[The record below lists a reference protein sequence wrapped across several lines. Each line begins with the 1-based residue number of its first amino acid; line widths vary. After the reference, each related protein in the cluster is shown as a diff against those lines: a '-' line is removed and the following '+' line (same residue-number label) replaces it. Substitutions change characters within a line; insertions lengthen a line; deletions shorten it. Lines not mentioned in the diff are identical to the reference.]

1 MSAVAALILM
11 LVAVVATC
19 AVWRWASLP
28 CPWWMVPLLENPYF
42 QLVAGAELLMDR
54 AGIGAGMR
62 VLDAGCGP
70 GRLTIPIAGRVGE
83 AGRVVAIDRQPR
95 MLRRLQTRIAGRGLA
110 NVEVVLGKLGD
121 GLLPAE
127 AFDVALLVTVL
138 GEIPDKAAAL
148 VEIRS
153 ALRDGGVLSVTEVLP
168 DPHYL
173 SLARVRA
180 LAAEA
185 GLHERQVFGGRVGT
199 PSTWSARAA
208 GDASALVTPRD
219 RRIARE
225 LERCRRPRL
234 VPAAAPRSARNGRAA
249 KLARRAEMWQ
259 DREEGTRHEDRAAEQ
274 GQSEL
279 HADPVRAAGRGVP
292 AAVPGPRGRMGER
305 MAAIAGADQLRRR

>member
-185 GLHERQVFGGRVGT
+185 GLHERQVFGGRVGYT
-199 PSTWSARAA
+199 VN
-208 GDASALVTPRD
+208 LVRQT
-219 RRIARE
+219 
-225 LERCRRPRL
+225 
-234 VPAAAPRSARNGRAA
+234 G
-249 KLARRAEMWQ
+249 
-259 DREEGTRHEDRAAEQ
+259 G
-274 GQSEL
+274 
-279 HADPVRAAGRGVP
+279 
-292 AAVPGPRGRMGER
+292 
-305 MAAIAGADQLRRR
+305 